1 MPDVLSSILR
11 DDAGQDLV
19 EYVLLL
25 ALLALA
31 VVAGLQFLGGAVEG
45 GFNDAGSEM
54 QAASGG

>member
-1 MPDVLSSILR
+1 MSEVLSSILR

-31 VVAGLQFLGGAVEG
+31 VLAGLRFLGGAVES
-45 GFNDAGSEM
+45 GFNNAGSEM